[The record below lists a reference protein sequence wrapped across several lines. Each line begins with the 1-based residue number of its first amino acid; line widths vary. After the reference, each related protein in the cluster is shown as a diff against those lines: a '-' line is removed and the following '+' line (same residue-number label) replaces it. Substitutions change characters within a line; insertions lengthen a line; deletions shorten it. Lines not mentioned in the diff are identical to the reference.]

1 MERPQTREESIA
13 ELAVALARTEDPQLV
28 AAFLGSL
35 LTENELR
42 EVADRW
48 ALVRLMD
55 EGLSQRKIAERLGL
69 SLCKITRGSREL
81 KRCNSPFKH
90 MIRMYR
96 ESLDRPVSE
105 SDR

>member
-13 ELAVALARTEDPQLV
+13 ELAVALARTQDAELV

-81 KRCNSPFKH
+81 KRRNSPFKH
-90 MIRMYR
+90 MIRVYR
-96 ESLDRPVSE
+96 ESLGRPVSE